1 MATRISCPSCT
12 RLLLLPADCTA
23 EVLTCPQ
30 CRAEIPN
37 PQGTNTPSPVQAE
50 LPPARET
57 SSPPPSIPSPLIP
70 DFRNDDVDFRD
81 NRDEMSKW
89 TVTLS
94 VCGGL
99 GIAYALFGSFV
110 ALRGGGIWPLLIVTS
125 VLMVFVLFSTVAVL
139 RRHPNDSMGTLAGRI
154 ILGTLST
161 IGVGVSVV
169 VLLGLATFIVM
180 FVVCLANGA
189 KC

>member
-37 PQGTNTPSPVQAE
+37 PQGTNTPSPVQVE
-50 LPPARET
+50 LPPAREVG
-57 SSPPPSIPSPLIP
+57 SLPPSIPSSILP
-70 DFRNDDVDFRD
+70 DFRNDDEEFRD
-81 NRDEMSKW
+81 SRGAISKW

-99 GIAYALFGSFV
+99 GISYALFGSFV
-110 ALRGGGIWPLLIVTS
+110 ALGEGELWPLLVVAS
-125 VLMVFVLFSTVAVL
+125 MLMVFVLFSTVAVF
-139 RRHPNDSMGTLAGRI
+139 RRHPNDTMGTLIGRI

-161 IGVGVSVV
+161 IGLGVSVV
-169 VLLGLATFIVM
+169 VILGLAVFIVL